1 MLQQKEVQQQFDGT
15 CSRRCLRVQTAVSIE
30 RATCVHVD
38 QVFVSNPSHIIGSAS
53 ERQEELLL
61 QAKTDSCK
69 KSELIHQQNFELGHF
84 KLFIL
89 CSVSSEEV
97 QNISQPSYIN
107 VLFVIMML

>member
-15 CSRRCLRVQTAVSIE
+15 CSRRCSRVQTAVSIE

-61 QAKTDSCK
+61 QAKT
-69 KSELIHQQNFELGHF
+69 
-84 KLFIL
+84 
-89 CSVSSEEV
+89 VSSF
-97 QNISQPSYIN
+97 IN
-107 VLFVIMML
+107 KTLNWVTLSSLFFVL

>member
-1 MLQQKEVQQQFDGT
+1 MLQQKELQQQFDGT
-15 CSRRCLRVQTAVSIE
+15 CSRRCSRVQTAVSIE
-30 RATCVHVD
+30 RNTCVHVD
-38 QVFVSNPSHIIGSAS
+38 QVFVSDPSHITGSAS

-69 KSELIHQQNFELGHF
+69 KSELSHQQKIELGHF

-89 CSVSSEEV
+89 CSVSGEEL